1 MSQPNDKKTGFTGC
15 CGWDFKGPMGS
26 AKEMSG
32 MMEKFCG
39 EGGSFDCSK
48 MMEMF
53 KDEDGSFDVS
63 KMMEMLTRQQVK
75 SNKWKVESGKAR
87 DPELKIREQH
97 KRRNLK

>member
-1 MSQPNDKKTGFTGC
+1 
-15 CGWDFKGPMGS
+15 
-26 AKEMSG
+26 
-32 MMEKFCG
+32 
-39 EGGSFDCSK
+39 

-87 DPELKIREQH
+87 DPENCKASI
-97 KRRNLK
+97 KKKGGNK

>member
-1 MSQPNDKKTGFTGC
+1 MTQSSEKNTGFPGC

-26 AKEMSG
+26 SEEMSA

-63 KMMEMLTRQQVK
+63 KMMGMMKKMTE
-75 SNKWKVESGKAR
+75 KA
-87 DPELKIREQH
+87 
-97 KRRNLK
+97 